1 MNPLDAL
8 TPTSPPMDALMQRTS
23 PVRSRAEMQALSR
36 DPAKIRQ
43 AAEGFEEV
51 LLQKLLDEM
60 QKTVP
65 DGELFNDSGTQ
76 QVRSLFNM
84 MLAKHVASSGGI
96 GLADEL
102 SRQFSQM
109 ADITAPPTA
118 NTLERTE

>member
-1 MNPLDAL
+1 
-8 TPTSPPMDALMQRTS
+8 MQRTS
-23 PVRSRAEMQALSR
+23 PVHSRAETQALSR
-36 DPAKIRQ
+36 DPAKIRE

-51 LLQKLLDEM
+51 LLKKLLDEM

-65 DGELFNDSGTQ
+65 DGELFKDSGMD

-102 SRQFSQM
+102 SRQFRQM
-109 ADITAPPTA
+109 ANIDEPPTV
-118 NTLERTE
+118 NELERAE